1 MPTSPQTSI
10 LAAVTQALPGP
21 TIRSTG
27 LEAGVGQAER
37 ERADRLGAAGDDERV
52 DLEQAGRAE
61 QDRVRRAPSRSAGD
75 ATTIRPT
82 PATWAGTTVMT
93 SDDG

>member
-21 TIRSTG
+21 DDPVDG

-37 ERADRLGAAGDDERV
+37 ERADRLGATGDDEGV
-52 DLEQAGRAE
+52 DLEQARGAE
-61 QDRVRRAPSRSAGD
+61 QDRVRPRRRGRPGD
-75 ATTIRPT
+75 ATTTRST
-82 PATWAGTTVMT
+82 PATCAGTTVIT